1 MTKRPARLL
10 VIVCCL
16 VVFLLA
22 TPADASRDLSD
33 SLAPTI
39 AGPVAGSADLDRS
52 PPVRPALPLFSAAD
66 IVALSYDYD
75 GPDQLLSLTAG
86 RSSVGHHVF
95 QGLWTDPVTGI
106 AYARNRWYDARTAS
120 WLSEDPMGA
129 VDSPNLYA
137 FVGWGPHVGRDPMGL
152 AVYFFD
158 GTANNPGQENPTNV
172 FRLFENTR
180 EAAFYSTGIGGD
192 QPTGVKIFN
201 DLLTAYFKFSGTG
214 FEKKA
219 EMMYLRVVE
228 QYNRGD
234 TDISIVGFSRG
245 AATARHLANLIS
257 ERGIPDLSSVKIEK
271 SGGTTRIV
279 VGKYLNK
286 KPAIKF
292 LGLFDTVASIG
303 WPGDE
308 SNPGM
313 RLGIPN
319 SVMRVRHATA
329 ASEKRRGFPLNSVID
344 PSYPGDP
351 RIIEQ
356 PFRGAHS
363 DIGGG
368 YSDDNCASEIPLVWM
383 WGQMIDAGVSMNR
396 IPGNLPSNCKPIMYH
411 DSREY
416 SLYRFIDLPLD
427 FWIRENQREVF
438 PSDNEPYFQMAPSH

>member
-1 MTKRPARLL
+1 MRFRAAAKGRRL
-10 VIVCCL
+10 
-16 VVFLLA
+16 FLLA
-22 TPADASRDLSD
+22 AVCLLSALLLSPAAEASRSLPAAIAPALSAPATPDQVLETELTEPPERLRIFDDLSLPPRPLELVEA
-33 SLAPTI
+33 SKTATGVKPLGLGLNTRQT
-39 AGPVAGSADLDRS
+39 GDLSRES
-52 PPVRPALPLFSAAD
+52 GG
-66 IVALSYDYD
+66 LS
-75 GPDQLLSLTAG
+75 
-86 RSSVGHHVF
+86 F

-329 ASEKRRGFPLNSVID
+329 ASEKRRGFPLNSV
-344 PSYPGDP
+344 
-351 RIIEQ
+351 
-356 PFRGAHS
+356 
-363 DIGGG
+363 
-368 YSDDNCASEIPLVWM
+368 
-383 WGQMIDAGVSMNR
+383 
-396 IPGNLPSNCKPIMYH
+396 
-411 DSREY
+411 
-416 SLYRFIDLPLD
+416 
-427 FWIRENQREVF
+427 
-438 PSDNEPYFQMAPSH
+438 